1 MTRILLNRDLYG
13 PEYVIFW
20 YVVHVFMRMYI
31 LLLLGVECSI
41 NINQVNMVIVLL
53 KSFLLLPIFLLILS
67 INEGVFKSHTII
79 VDLSISPCSSISSYS
94 MSFKAV
100 TRPINIW
107 DRYVL
112 LIDHFIIMTWPPSL
126 VMFYIELHRFL
137 LTSVSIIKMCH
148 LFYI

>member
-67 INEGVFKSHTII
+67 INERVFKSHTII

-112 LIDHFIIMTWPPSL
+112 LIDHFIMTWPPSL